1 MSIDEYLKQNI
12 DPKVL
17 QEAYEFEKSEDY
29 KKIQSYT
36 NSKKFQDD
44 KMEVIL
50 RGEKVHKTILA
61 DIQKLQDSFNIAST
75 Y

>member
-29 KKIQSYT
+29 KKIQAYT

-44 KMEVIL
+44 KMQVIL
-50 RGEKVHKTILA
+50 RGERVHKTILS
-61 DIQKLQDSFNIAST
+61 DIQRLQDSFSISST